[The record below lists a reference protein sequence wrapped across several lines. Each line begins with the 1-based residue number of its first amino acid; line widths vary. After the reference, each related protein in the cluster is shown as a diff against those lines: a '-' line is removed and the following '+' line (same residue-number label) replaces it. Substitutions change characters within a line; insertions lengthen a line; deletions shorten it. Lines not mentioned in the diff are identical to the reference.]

1 MTNKTTD
8 NNFEHY
14 DDLELE
20 PLHILLFNN
29 LSEENQNKA
38 LEYMELLLLK
48 QQQGK

>member
-1 MTNKTTD
+1 MTDKTTD
-8 NNFEHY
+8 NNFERY
-14 DDLELE
+14 DDLEPE

-29 LSEENQNKA
+29 LSEENQSKA